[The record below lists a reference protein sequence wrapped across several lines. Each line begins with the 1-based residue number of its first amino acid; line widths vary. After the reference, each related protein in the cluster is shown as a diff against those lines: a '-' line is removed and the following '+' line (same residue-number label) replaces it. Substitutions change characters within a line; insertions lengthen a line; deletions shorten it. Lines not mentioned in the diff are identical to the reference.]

1 MHYFLM
7 KQSLILNSSLRKGL
21 KYQQQ
26 MITHPILGTKKQT
39 FSYFFTIRLRS
50 RLTEV
55 DKCFLIL
62 YPSPTAFIRT
72 LYRNEPG
79 ISIGILKSDM
89 HVLKATYIPNFVFA
103 YLECFKIMFK
113 MFSFRNISNLVLLKF
128 LRKNIVITI
137 ANQKA

>member
-1 MHYFLM
+1 M
-7 KQSLILNSSLRKGL
+7 KQILILNSSLRKGL

-26 MITHPILGTKKQT
+26 MITRPILGTKKQT

-72 LYRNEPG
+72 LYRNEPR
-79 ISIGILKSDM
+79 ISIRHFEIRHACLKGYLYS
-89 HVLKATYIPNFVFA
+89 NFVFA

-113 MFSFRNISNLVLLKF
+113 IFSFRNISNLVLLKF

-137 ANQKA
+137 ANQKP